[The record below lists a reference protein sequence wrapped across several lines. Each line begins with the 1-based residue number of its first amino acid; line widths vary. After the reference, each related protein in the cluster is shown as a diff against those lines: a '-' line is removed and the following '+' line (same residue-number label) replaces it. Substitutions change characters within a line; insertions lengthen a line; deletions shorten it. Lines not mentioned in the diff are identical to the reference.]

1 MKINYDYLT
10 QIFALHISYMYLLW
24 VFIGSLDC
32 PCPLKLTIENYLY
45 NLIHQGKKCY
55 CLYLDILVHKAS
67 TESSRVQMRVF
78 LRWRH
83 LQVVNSLPSII
94 EYVMGRVNPRVV
106 RRDSVTGVYWN
117 VMLLDIR
124 VNGWN
129 YALVQFNPYWMA
141 SLGEMDS
148 GRITIEKPSL
158 DFDYWLPSSRDGH

>member
-1 MKINYDYLT
+1 MTTLQRSSHFTSAICIY
-10 QIFALHISYMYLLW
+10 FEFLLVHW
-24 VFIGSLDC
+24 IVRV
-32 PCPLKLTIENYLY
+32 PCDWQLKTTLY
-45 NLIHQGKKCY
+45 NLINQGKKCN

-67 TESSRVQMRVF
+67 TEPSRVQMRVF

-124 VNGWN
+124 ANGWN
-129 YALVQFNPYWMA
+129 YALVQFNPYLMA

>member
-1 MKINYDYLT
+1 MT
-10 QIFALHISYMYLLW
+10 TLHRSSHFTSAICIYFEFLLVHW
-24 VFIGSLDC
+24 IVRV
-32 PCPLKLTIENYLY
+32 PCDWQLKTTLY

-67 TESSRVQMRVF
+67 TEPSRVQMRVF

-129 YALVQFNPYWMA
+129 YALAQFNPYWMT